1 MALVKQTKGK
11 KARRKRR
18 QPRKPTKTEL
28 VGSRFAGVHNQALAN
43 SQRDATIRERIKE
56 RMKEESSEKR
66 LLLLEQQRQE
76 LLK

>member
-1 MALVKQTKGK
+1 MAK

-18 QPRKPTKTEL
+18 QPRKPTKAEL

-43 SQRDATIRERIKE
+43 SQRDATIREKIKE
-56 RMKEESSEKR
+56 RMNEDSSEKR
-66 LLLLEQQRQE
+66 LLDLEQRRQE